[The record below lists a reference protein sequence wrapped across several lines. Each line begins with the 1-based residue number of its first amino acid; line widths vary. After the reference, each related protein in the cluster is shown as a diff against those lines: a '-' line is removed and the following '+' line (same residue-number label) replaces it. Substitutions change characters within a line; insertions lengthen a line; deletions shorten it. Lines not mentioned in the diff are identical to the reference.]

1 MGLTIDALIKE
12 QGMLIQRYLAANCNP
27 YTTVVID
34 SNGIRV
40 MEDIL
45 DVPVEKVEES
55 A

>member
-1 MGLTIDALIKE
+1 MALTIDALIKE

-27 YTTVVID
+27 YITIMID

-45 DVPVEKVEES
+45 GVPAEKVEGS